1 MKTLGVVGGLGPES
15 TIEYYRLLV
24 SRYRG
29 RVSDGSYPSL
39 LIDSIDVGR
48 VLSFAGEKKLDEL
61 CEYLLSSLNRLHSG
75 GADFAIMAANTPH
88 VVFDQLAERT
98 SLPLISIVQAACDYA
113 QNLGLKR
120 LGLLGTRSTMQTGFY
135 QEVFGRADVAV
146 SIPEPDDQ
154 NYVHEK
160 YVSELLKGVFL
171 PETRHGMLQ
180 IVKAMKD
187 RDGIDGVILGGTEL
201 PLLLREEAAFGL
213 PLLDTTRIHVNAA
226 LDQMLS

>member
-1 MKTLGVVGGLGPES
+1 
-15 TIEYYRLLV
+15 
-24 SRYRG
+24 
-29 RVSDGSYPSL
+29 
-39 LIDSIDVGR
+39 
-48 VLSFAGEKKLDEL
+48 
-61 CEYLLSSLNRLHSG
+61 
-75 GADFAIMAANTPH
+75 
-88 VVFDQLAERT
+88 
-98 SLPLISIVQAACDYA
+98 
-113 QNLGLKR
+113 
-120 LGLLGTRSTMQTGFY
+120 MQTGFY